1 MTSSG
6 LFTISRFTLDHIDTL
21 LSWIQTPEDKVL
33 WSGNSFISGL
43 NRYLFKEHLCRK
55 DLFAFQLLNQ
65 EKDIQAYGEIV
76 LKAIDQATLCRIIV
90 NPENRGKG
98 IGKYLCKKLISEI
111 KEWKVIKEVS
121 LNTLSCNYV
130 ALSCYESLGFSQ
142 QGVRKKSRRIGSDW
156 HDLIFMS
163 LKLT

>member
-1 MTSSG
+1 MIPSG
-6 LFTISRFTLDHIDTL
+6 LFTLSRFTLDHTDTL
-21 LSWIQTPEDKVL
+21 LSWIQTPEDQVL

-43 NRYLFKEHLCRK
+43 NRYLFKEHLRRK

-65 EKDIQAYGEIV
+65 KKDIQAYGEFV
-76 LKAIDQATLCRIIV
+76 LKAMDQATLCRIIV

-98 IGKYLCKKLISEI
+98 IGKYLCEKLISEI
-111 KEWKVIKEVS
+111 KEWKEIKEIS
-121 LNTLSCNYV
+121 LNTLSCNYA

-142 QGVRKKSRRIGSDW
+142 LGVRKKSRRIGSDW

-163 LKLT
+163 LKIS

>member
-6 LFTISRFTLDHIDTL
+6 LFTISRFTLDHTDTL

-43 NRYLFKEHLCRK
+43 NRYLFKEHLRRK

-65 EKDIQAYGEIV
+65 KKDIQAYGEIV
-76 LKAIDQATLCRIIV
+76 LKAMDQATLCRIIV

-142 QGVRKKSRRIGSDW
+142 QGIRKKSRRIGSDW

-163 LKLT
+163 LKLS

>member
-1 MTSSG
+1 MTSPG
-6 LFTISRFTLDHIDTL
+6 LFTLSRFTLDHTDTL
-21 LSWIQTPEDKVL
+21 LSWIQTSEDKVL

-43 NRYLFKEHLCRK
+43 NRYLFKEHLRRK

-76 LKAIDQATLCRIIV
+76 LKAMDQATLCRIIV
-90 NPENRGKG
+90 NPENRRKG
-98 IGKYLCKKLISEI
+98 IGRFFCKKLISEI
-111 KEWKVIKEVS
+111 KEWKVIKEIS
-121 LNTLSCNYV
+121 LNTLSCNSA

-142 QGVRKKSRRIGSDW
+142 QGIRKKSRRMGSDW

-163 LKLT
+163 LKLS

>member
-1 MTSSG
+1 MTSPG
-6 LFTISRFTLDHIDTL
+6 LFTLSRFTLDHTDTL
-21 LSWIQTPEDKVL
+21 LSWIQTTEDKVL

-43 NRYLFKEHLCRK
+43 NRYLFKEHLRRK

-65 EKDIQAYGEIV
+65 KKDIQAYGEIV
-76 LKAIDQATLCRIIV
+76 LKAMDQATLCRIIV
-90 NPENRGKG
+90 NPENRRKG
-98 IGKYLCKKLISEI
+98 IGRFFCKKLISEI
-111 KEWKVIKEVS
+111 KEWKVIKEIS

-163 LKLT
+163 LKLS